1 MDSGTTAQGAVNQAP
16 AVGGWHETGFARTML
31 VIVSALGLGVATMHV
46 YSFGMVIEPLE
57 REFGWSRGQITAGL
71 TIWSVVSVLF
81 APPMG
86 FLADRM
92 GSRRVAIVGVTL
104 FCGALALLSFAGP
117 GIASWWLGWTL
128 VAFGSVCIKTTVWT
142 KAVASRFT
150 YRRGLAL
157 AFTLCGSGAA
167 SMILPPIVTQY
178 IADHG
183 WRAAYVAMG
192 VGGAA
197 VVLPL
202 LLLFFHDAR
211 DLARNPGRGKAA
223 KRDTAPVE
231 LPGLTIR
238 EGLRSPAFWRIAL
251 IAFLLTSVVTSMLV
265 HFVPLMTLGGISRI
279 EAAAA
284 AGLIGAMSMVGR
296 LVTGAI
302 LDMIDARI
310 VGVVATAFPVVAC
323 LLLLNNDG
331 SIFMAIAVAI
341 AIGLALGSEVDVLAF
356 VSAQYFG
363 MRSYGTLF
371 GAVAGLVSFGSGI
384 GPTIAGFIFDHH
396 GHYDPALYAA
406 TPLLLLS
413 ALLMATLP
421 RLARPS
427 LQD

>member
-1 MDSGTTAQGAVNQAP
+1 MDSGTAAQGAAHQAS

-31 VIVSALGLGVATMHV
+31 VLVSALGLGVATMHV

-71 TIWSVVSVLF
+71 TIWSVISVLF

-92 GSRRVAIVGVTL
+92 GSRRVAMVGVTL

-150 YRRGLAL
+150 QRRGLAL

-178 IADHG
+178 IADNG

-192 VGGAA
+192 AGGAA
-197 VVLPL
+197 IVLPL

-211 DLARNPGRGKAA
+211 DLARNPARATP
-223 KRDTAPVE
+223 DTPVAE
-231 LPGLTIR
+231 LPGLTIG

-251 IAFLLTSVVTSMLV
+251 IAFLLTMVVTSMLV
-265 HFVPLMTLGGISRI
+265 HFVPLMTSGGISRT

-296 LVTGAI
+296 LVTGTI

-310 VGVVATAFPVVAC
+310 VGVVATTFPVVAC
-323 LLLLNNDG
+323 VLLLNNDG
-331 SIFMAIAVAI
+331 SVFMAVVVAI

-356 VSAQYFG
+356 ISAQYFG

-421 RLARPS
+421 RLSRSS